1 MKKMVNHCIRCMVVM
16 AVLLVLGMTGNG
28 AARVSAEIL
37 QTVAPER
44 EGKKASTGMDIDGDG
59 VMNTITVSYSCDSQD
74 KYSSD
79 YTKTVYVEVDGKSAL
94 VLDVSDYIGYGVNL
108 TLAESG
114 SGDICMQLW
123 AYSDNDY
130 IGYNQVF
137 RYDVSSG
144 EFYKIL
150 DLTKGRH
157 RYGMEIA
164 AVTDNGIVVSF
175 SCQPPEIGWTF
186 WERTYVWE
194 EGKLKPESDEDY
206 ALRYAK
212 DYVTDRKLKFYKT
225 VGGKEKAFTLKKGK
239 KVSLECICVT
249 KKKMYARFKYGKKL
263 GWLQIDNDYE
273 KVYKYDKNGNI
284 KNGYFKGVWENLAG

>member
-1 MKKMVNHCIRCMVVM
+1 MKKLVKGCIRHAFVL
-16 AVLLVLGMTGNG
+16 AVLLVLAMTGYG
-28 AARVSAEIL
+28 AAGVSAETL
-37 QTVAPER
+37 QSVSPER

-74 KYSSD
+74 RYNSG
-79 YTKTVYVEVDGKSAL
+79 YTQTVYVEVDGKSAL
-94 VLDVSDYIGYGVNL
+94 VLDVSDHIGYGVNL

-137 RYDVSSG
+137 RYDTGSG
-144 EFYKIL
+144 KFYKIL
-150 DLTKGRH
+150 DLTEGRH
-157 RYGMEIA
+157 RYGMKITA
-164 AVTDNGIVVSF
+164 ATDNGIVVSF

-186 WERTYVWE
+186 WERTYIWE

-206 ALRYAK
+206 ALRYAG
-212 DYVTDRKLKFYKT
+212 DFVTDRKLKFYKT
-225 VGGKEKAFTLKKGK
+225 AGGKKKAFTLKKGE

-249 KKKMYARFKYGKKL
+249 KKKMYARFKHGKKQ
-263 GWLQIDNDYE
+263 GWLRINNDYE
-273 KVYKYDKNGNI
+273 KVYKYGKNGNI